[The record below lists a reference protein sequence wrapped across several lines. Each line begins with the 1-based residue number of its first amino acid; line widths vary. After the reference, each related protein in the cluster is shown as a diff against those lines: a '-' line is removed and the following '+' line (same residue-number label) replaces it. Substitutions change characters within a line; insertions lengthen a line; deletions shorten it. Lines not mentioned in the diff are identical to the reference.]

1 MLTFDEME
9 YHPLS
14 EKLVQV
20 LLDKTQSDNRLF
32 YQLLTGFYFC
42 QIAAMMRTTI
52 DVPGRGE
59 IPINMYVLNLAP
71 SGTGKG
77 HSTSIMEEYV
87 TGLFRQRFLEETFPT
102 LADKNIAALACKRS
116 ARKGTDDES
125 ELQSATKE
133 FERIGPLL
141 FSFDSGTPAAVKQMR
156 HKLLM
161 ANAGALNLQI
171 DEIGSNLISNTE
183 LLETYLEL
191 FDKGMVKQKLIK
203 NTNDNIRSE
212 EIRGTTPTNLLMFGT
227 PTKLMDGGKI
237 EEALNSFMDTGY
249 ARRCFF
255 GYVRSPAKRL
265 DLTPEQ
271 SLDLMMDVTTNQFI
285 EDLAYKLER
294 LADIINSN
302 KKLVMTR
309 DTALLMAEYKLKCER
324 LADAM
329 PEHAEVRKAEMS
341 HRYFKAVKL
350 AGAYAFVDDSPE
362 LTEAHLYNAIKL
374 AEASGEAFERLLTRE
389 RNHVK
394 LARYL
399 GSVNAEMTQ
408 ADLVE
413 DLPFYRGSQ
422 SQKHEMMALAIAWG
436 YKNNIIIKKAFQD
449 GIEFLRGESLKPT
462 DLSRMTVAYSNNMT
476 TGYNNE
482 YAPFDQLH
490 KLTQLDGFH
499 WVSHHLTGGYR
510 NEENSIPGFD
520 LLVIDVDAGVNMST
534 AQLLLK
540 DYKALYYTTK
550 SHTDTDHRFRIILPT
565 NFRLELDAKDYKE
578 FMSNIFEWLPF
589 KVDEAGNHRCKKWL
603 THAGHHEY
611 TEGILFDVLP
621 FIPKTSKNEER
632 KQLLTSQYQLDNL
645 ERWVLNKTGDGNRNK
660 MLHSYARIL
669 VDAGFNFDNICSK
682 VLSMNDKLAD
692 KLEEAEILSTIMV
705 TVGRAIAKRG

>member
-1 MLTFDEME
+1 MKTFDEME

-14 EKLVQV
+14 EQLVQV

-32 YQLLTGFYFC
+32 YQLLVGFYFC
-42 QIAAMMRTTI
+42 QVAAMMRASI
-52 DVPGRGE
+52 NVPGRGE
-59 IPINMYVLNLAP
+59 IPVNMYVLNLAP

-77 HSTSIMEEYV
+77 HSTNIMEEHV

-102 LADKNIAALACKRS
+102 LAEKNIAVLASKRA
-116 ARKGTDDES
+116 ARKGTDDET
-125 ELQSATKE
+125 EHQIAKKE

-161 ANAGALNLQI
+161 AETGALNLQI
-171 DEIGSNLISNTE
+171 DEIGSNLISNSE
-183 LLETYLEL
+183 VLETYLEL
-191 FDKGMVKQKLIK
+191 YDKGLIKQKLIK

-212 EIRGTTPTNLLMFGT
+212 EIRGATPCNLLMFGT

-237 EEALNSFMDTGY
+237 EEALYSHMDSGY
-249 ARRCFF
+249 GRRCFF
-255 GYVRSPAKRL
+255 GYARGSTKRL

-271 SLDLMMDVTTNQFI
+271 SLDLMMDVASNQFI
-285 EDLAYKLER
+285 EDLAMKLER
-294 LADIINSN
+294 LADIINAN

-324 LADAM
+324 LAEDM
-329 PEHAEVRKAEMS
+329 PEHAEIRKAEIS

-362 LTEAHLYNAIKL
+362 VTQDHLYHAIKL

-394 LARYL
+394 LAKYL
-399 GSVNAEMTQ
+399 GSINTEVTQ

-422 SQKHEMMALAIAWG
+422 SQKQEMMHLAIAWG
-436 YKNNIIIKKAFQD
+436 YKNNIVIKKAFQD

-462 DLSRMTVAYSNNMT
+462 DLSKMTVAYSSNMT
-476 TGYNNE
+476 TGYANE

-490 KLTQLDGFH
+490 RLTQLDGYH

-520 LLVIDVDAGVNMST
+520 LLVIDVDSGVNLST

-540 DYKALYYTTK
+540 DFKALYYTTK
-550 SHTDTDHRFRIILPT
+550 SHTDTDHRFRIVLPT
-565 NFRLELDAKDYKE
+565 NFRLEMDAKDYKE
-578 FMSNIFEWLPF
+578 FMTNIFEWLPF

-603 THAGHHEY
+603 THNGHYEY
-611 TEGILFDVLP
+611 TDGVLFDVLP

-632 KQLLTSQYQLDNL
+632 KQLLTSQYQMDNL
-645 ERWVLNKTGDGNRNK
+645 ERWVVNKTGDGNRNK
-660 MLHSYARIL
+660 MLLRYAMIL
-669 VDAGFNFDNICSK
+669 VDAGFSFDNICNK
-682 VLSMNDKLAD
+682 TLSMNDKLAD
-692 KLEEAEILSTIMV
+692 KLEESEIMGTIMV
-705 TVGRAIAKRG
+705 SVGKALAKR